1 MASFADYVK
10 DLMGVLPKVNG
21 NPMLSVTSMTDD
33 NARYREDP
41 FYKSRDIQARD
52 QLALDEE
59 ERKRKEVA
67 QSGSGMLNSGSGSEP
82 EGRNYYQEIE
92 DKFFNENLAMG
103 ATPEAART
111 LAQKQAFDIQSANNT
126 KLASGLNLFAN
137 AFMPGVGML
146 NTAKYGATL
155 PDYLQGNYRTMI
167 GDTSGYQSPYTP
179 KAAGIA
185 APVVSGQSGYNN
197 PSIQAMIANDIL
209 SRQAENEA
217 MFDVYNK
224 YTGFR
229 GNSTDGGYYISSY
242 DRPHTQTYGSMS
254 DDTARGLTAARET
267 YGYGSDANYYG
278 D

>member
-10 DLMGVLPKVNG
+10 DLMDVLPTVKG
-21 NPMLSVTSMTDD
+21 NPMLSVTSMTGD
-33 NARYREDP
+33 NARYMEDP

-59 ERKRKEVA
+59 ERKRKEAA

-103 ATPEAART
+103 ATPESART
-111 LAQKQAFDIQSANNT
+111 LAQRQAFDIQSANNT

-137 AFMPGVGML
+137 SFMPGVGML
-146 NTAKYGATL
+146 NTAKYGVTL

-217 MFDVYNK
+217 MTQAYRDIG
-224 YTGFR
+224 GFK
-229 GNSTDGGYYISSY
+229 NDSTYISSY
-242 DRPHTQTYGSMS
+242 GTSTPTHGSMS
-254 DDTARGLTAARET
+254 NDTARGLTAARET